1 MGLLDKVKEQA
12 QTVTQTA
19 KDAAQ
24 KGQGK
29 LEEIQQKRAADA
41 LLRDLGLVAFRAEV
55 GRITAEAGAAESNRL
70 ISAIKAHELEH
81 GQID

>member
-29 LEEIQQKRAADA
+29 LEEIQQKRTADA
-41 LLRDLGLVAFRAEV
+41 LLRDLGLVAFRTEV
-55 GRITAEAGAAESNRL
+55 GRITAEASAAESDRL

>member
-41 LLRDLGLVAFRAEV
+41 LLRDLGLVAFKTEV
-55 GRITAEAGAAESNRL
+55 GRMTAEDGAAESNRL
-70 ISAIKAHELEH
+70 LDAIKAHESEH